1 MSDDFDFDIGSDD
14 EAEMLAAAAGTSGKR
29 SLDADNNQIASKR
42 AKIGNG
48 PSTVL
53 ANRILKERFGLK
65 GFRLEQEAAI
75 TRVLDGGSAVVV
87 FPTGGGK
94 SLCYQ
99 VSFKDRWTRFD

>member
-14 EAEMLAAAAGTSGKR
+14 EAGMLAAAAGTSGKR
-29 SLDADNNQIASKR
+29 SLDDDNNQIANKR
-42 AKIGNG
+42 AKIDNG

-53 ANRILKERFGLK
+53 ANIILKERFGLK
-65 GFRLEQEAAI
+65 SFRLEQEAAI

-99 VSFKDRWTRFD
+99 VSFNASMDKV